1 MKTIY
6 LAGGCFW
13 GTEHYMR
20 QFEGVVETAV
30 GYANGTLDNPSYQ
43 QVYTDQTGH
52 VECVKVV
59 YDETLVSLLTL
70 CRMFFR
76 SIDPLLLNCQGEDV
90 GTRYRTGIYWEDS
103 DDSETVEL
111 VWQEVQAKYAETL
124 AVEKMPL
131 ECFYPAEEYH
141 QDYLLKNPEGYCHL
155 SIQILN
161 LSKKYSAIC
170 RELRSYS
177 TAEKREVLP
186 RFFKTGKGEYGEGD
200 RFMGVVVPDT
210 RKVAKNHNDVSW
222 EVLEALLES
231 EWHECRLC
239 ALVIL
244 VNRFKKQPDETLSF
258 YLDHTKGVNNW
269 DLVDLSAPYI
279 LGAYLVDKSD
289 REILY
294 VLSASKN
301 MWEQRIAIV
310 STLMLIRNSQFADTM
325 KLAEGF
331 LNIKHDLMQK
341 ATGWMLREVGKRD
354 VGLLTEFLERYKA
367 VMPRTML
374 RYAIEKFS
382 PELRR
387 YFLTKKRLANPNKKH
402 L

>member
-59 YDETLVSLLTL
+59 YDETLVSLQTL

-131 ECFYPAEEYH
+131 ESFYPAEEYH

-387 YFLTKKRLANPNKKH
+387 YFLTKKD
-402 L
+402 

>member
-52 VECVKVV
+52 VECVKAV
-59 YDETLVSLLTL
+59 YDETLVSLQTL

-210 RKVAKNHNDVSW
+210 RKVAKNYNDVSW

-279 LGAYLVDKSD
+279 LGAYLLDKSD

-310 STLMLIRNSQFADTM
+310 STLMLIRNGQFADTM

-367 VMPRTML
+367 VMPQTML

-387 YFLTKKRLANPNKKH
+387 YFLTKKD
-402 L
+402 